1 MSYGRSED
9 VVYCHLYV
17 TALQAKKMNPKRAS
31 ICSEGFAIGRMLHL
45 LSRSMNKV
53 TVIEK
58 LLIEVPIILYK
69 SCKDVG
75 DMLSSQCA
83 HTKKHNHEC
92 LLRII

>member
-1 MSYGRSED
+1 
-9 VVYCHLYV
+9 
-17 TALQAKKMNPKRAS
+17 MNPKRAS

-58 LLIEVPIILYK
+58 LLIEVPIMLYK
-69 SCKDVG
+69 SCKNVG

-83 HTKKHNHEC
+83 QKNKQHNHEC